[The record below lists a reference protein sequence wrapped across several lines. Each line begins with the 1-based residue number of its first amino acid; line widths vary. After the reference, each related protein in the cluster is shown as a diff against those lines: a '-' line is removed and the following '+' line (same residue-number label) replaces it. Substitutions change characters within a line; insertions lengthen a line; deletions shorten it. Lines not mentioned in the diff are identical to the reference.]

1 MRLFD
6 FFDSEEKAETIR
18 KHNMSNGT
26 NSANGSAGSLRN
38 PMYRN
43 ICCSGAYIAST
54 ARNYRR
60 ADERAQRKAA
70 KALQRENKS
79 VSKFHKGF
87 A

>member
-6 FFDSEEKAETIR
+6 PFSSAQKAETIR
-18 KHNMSNGT
+18 KNNISNSVTG
-26 NSANGSAGSLRN
+26 AYGSGGSLRN

-43 ICCSGAYIAST
+43 VCCDGAYHPTSG
-54 ARNYRR
+54 RKFHR
-60 ADERAQRKAA
+60 ACERQHRKRE

-79 VSKFHKGF
+79 ASKFHKGF

>member
-6 FFDSEEKAETIR
+6 PFSSAQKAETIR
-18 KHNMSNGT
+18 KNNISNSVTG
-26 NSANGSAGSLRN
+26 AYGSGGSLRN

-43 ICCSGAYIAST
+43 VCCDGIYET
-54 ARNYRR
+54 MTGRKFHR
-60 ADERAQRKAA
+60 ACEKRDRKKV

>member
-6 FFDSEEKAETIR
+6 LLNSAETAESIR
-18 KHNMSNGT
+18 KNNISNGT
-26 NSANGSAGSLRN
+26 SGAYGSGGSLRN

-43 ICCSGAYIAST
+43 VCCDGAYHTTSGRKFHRACER
-54 ARNYRR
+54 RN
-60 ADERAQRKAA
+60 RKKE

>member
-1 MRLFD
+1 MKLFD
-6 FFDSEEKAETIR
+6 LFNSEKTSETIR
-18 KHNMSNGT
+18 KNNISNSVTG
-26 NSANGSAGSLRN
+26 AYGSGGSLRN

-43 ICCSGAYIAST
+43 VCCDGEYIPT
-54 ARNYRR
+54 NARNCRR
-60 ADERAQRKAA
+60 ACERRDRKKA